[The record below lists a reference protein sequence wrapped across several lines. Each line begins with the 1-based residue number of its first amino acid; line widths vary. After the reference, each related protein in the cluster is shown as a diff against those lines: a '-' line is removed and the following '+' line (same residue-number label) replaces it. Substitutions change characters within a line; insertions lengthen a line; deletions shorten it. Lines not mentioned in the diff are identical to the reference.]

1 MSEGIPTTRT
11 GMRLEEEQALSSTC
25 SSLFMSSAPERAGS
39 NEFFRQFLSLDIS
52 SGLGAPI
59 SDAELRIDLI

>member
-11 GMRLEEEQALSSTC
+11 GMRLEEEQVLSSTC

-39 NEFFRQFLSLDIS
+39 NEFFRQFLSRDF
-52 SGLGAPI
+52 ARM
-59 SDAELRIDLI
+59 D